1 MKKFFSYQ
9 YKNFRKLF
17 TEMSFGD
24 PADLFS
30 QSISSVRIQVD
41 DIADQVKTLTLKDD
55 EHFAKLD
62 QIIEETRRNLGV
74 KILTLDGEIKSLD
87 SVLQKV

>member
-1 MKKFFSYQ
+1 
-9 YKNFRKLF
+9 
-17 TEMSFGD
+17 MSFGD

-62 QIIEETRRNLGV
+62 QIIEKTRRNFGV
-74 KILTLDGEIKSLD
+74 KILTLEGEIKSDLKITQWQ
-87 SVLQKV
+87 VQVI

>member
-1 MKKFFSYQ
+1 
-9 YKNFRKLF
+9 
-17 TEMSFGD
+17 MSFGD

-30 QSISSVRIQVD
+30 QSISNVRIQVD

-55 EHFAKLD
+55 EHFTKLD

-74 KILTLDGEIKSLD
+74 KILTLEGEIKSLD

>member
-1 MKKFFSYQ
+1 
-9 YKNFRKLF
+9 
-17 TEMSFGD
+17 MSFGD

-74 KILTLDGEIKSLD
+74 KILTLEGEIKSLD
-87 SVLQKV
+87 SVLQKVLA